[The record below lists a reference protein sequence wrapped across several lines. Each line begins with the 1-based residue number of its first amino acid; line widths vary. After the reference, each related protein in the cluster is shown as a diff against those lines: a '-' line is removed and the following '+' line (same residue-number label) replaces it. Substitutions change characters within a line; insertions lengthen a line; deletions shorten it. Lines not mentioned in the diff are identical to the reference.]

1 MFYSPSHQFVKNFFV
16 SHNQSVE
23 LIVVYGISGL
33 VLPSTNERNLRSRQ
47 RVFSLWTTSFRPDL
61 VSSSFDQSSTTYL
74 LKRVC
79 IGHDA
84 SDNCVCGVLYETTK
98 LYWMTQH
105 FRRPSFLICFAPNSN
120 LCLQIHLVFSLLL
133 IAANKIS
140 SIE

>member
-1 MFYSPSHQFVKNFFV
+1 MVFYSPSYQFVKNFFV

-33 VLPSTNERNLRSRQ
+33 VLPSTNERNPRQKPATRFFTLNYEFPSR
-47 RVFSLWTTSFRPDL
+47 FSL
-61 VSSSFDQSSTTYL
+61 TTYL